1 MKGDKSLRVLVAI
14 PLLFVLGCLFFSCG
28 DSDDFIEDYI
38 EAFDSIKTD
47 SIIVTDS
54 DTIVIPNIYDYFD
67 FNATQIDP
75 ISINEL
81 LISEKSDVIYS
92 ARDYLIEDKKVGD
105 KRYLRISQDLGKTWK
120 EFENT
125 YGDLVYF
132 HIFSTG
138 DMLFATMNWCYYIDK
153 ELTAIYPSQ
162 IYDYNGSVFEPVAKE
177 HFFQIG
183 DNKNYIWKIDNNE
196 ILVWGDYSYG
206 GNYDPKYIA
215 RVWYSADFGRSVKCA
230 IKFDET
236 KIDGKV
242 QNCRHT
248 HGVRYDRFD
257 KAFYIPTGD
266 NTSQCQLIKGI
277 YNPQKDEWNF
287 KRLGSGNNYK
297 FSRIY
302 FNKYYAYM
310 ITDYTTKDFK
320 TGIIRCRKDS
330 LHDSSKFKYLYQ
342 NEENWP
348 LTTCEFDMNGNK
360 VLITDGTGTT
370 FVYYARG
377 NYDFKKIPTSR
388 KGWITGFTSPN
399 NNEDVYARISTDFPF
414 YLVGYFNFTESM
426 RNSGVIDFMDI
437 KESKSLYYDED
448 FFFNYQYE

>member
-1 MKGDKSLRVLVAI
+1 MFNNLRLIITI
-14 PLLFVLGCLFFSCG
+14 PFLFILGCSFISCG
-28 DSDDFIEDYI
+28 ESNDLEDYLDNYI
-38 EAFDSIKTD
+38 DVKTD
-47 SIIVTDS
+47 SVIVS
-54 DTIVIPNIYDYFD
+54 DTDTFYIPNIYDYFD
-67 FNATQIDP
+67 FNTTQKEP
-75 ISINEL
+75 IGINEL
-81 LISEKSDVIYS
+81 RINDNTDVVYT
-92 ARDYLIEDKKVGD
+92 ARNYLIEDKKVGD
-105 KRYLRISQDLGKTWK
+105 KRFLRISQDLGNTWK

-138 DMLFATMNWCYYIDK
+138 DMFFATMNWCYYIDK
-153 ELTAIYPSQ
+153 ELTAIYSSQ
-162 IYDYNGSVFEPVAKE
+162 VYDYNGSVFVPVAKE

-206 GNYDPKYIA
+206 GSKDSKYIA
-215 RVWYSADFGRSVKCA
+215 RVWYTTDYGHSVKCA

-236 KIDGKV
+236 IIDGKV
-242 QNCRHT
+242 QKCRHT

-266 NTSQCQLIKGI
+266 NGSQSQLIKGT
-277 YNPQKDEWNF
+277 YNPQKDVWNF
-287 KRLGSGNNYK
+287 KRLGSGYNYK

-310 ITDYTTKDFK
+310 VTDYTTNDFQ

-348 LTTCEFDMNGNK
+348 LTTCEFDMNGHK

-370 FVYYARG
+370 FIYYARG
-377 NYDFKKIPTSR
+377 NYDFKKIPISR
-388 KGWITGFTSPN
+388 SGWITGFTSPN
-399 NNEDVYARISTDFPF
+399 YQGDVYARISTDFPF
-414 YLVGYFNFTESM
+414 YFNKCFNFTESM
-426 RNSGVIDFMDI
+426 RNSGVIDYMDI
-437 KESKSLYYDED
+437 KEPKSLYYDED